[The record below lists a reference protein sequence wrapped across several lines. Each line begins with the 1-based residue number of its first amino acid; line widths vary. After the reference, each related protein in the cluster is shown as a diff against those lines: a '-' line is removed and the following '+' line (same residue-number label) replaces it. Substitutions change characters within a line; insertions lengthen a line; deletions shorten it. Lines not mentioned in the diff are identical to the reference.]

1 MLVWQTEDYR
11 HHPRKEPY
19 PVQPIE
25 QPESLMEVTKGRL
38 RDAIV
43 SGELPLGSKLSEQR
57 LADMLGISRSPVRD
71 ALAALQ
77 IEGLVNVS
85 PKRGSFVF
93 TPNMRDVD
101 ELCEFRTVLEA
112 AAIRMGILSNY
123 DTLIESL
130 EDACTAMQRALK
142 RSDPKGYSTADDQ
155 FHTAILTACEN
166 RSIIKSYTY
175 TISPAKALRTHLF
188 TIFDENTDRS
198 MGEHLSILEACRS
211 RDADLAAAHLTE
223 HIGHLATA
231 FRIGQLNEPNSEDAL
246 A

>member
-1 MLVWQTEDYR
+1 M
-11 HHPRKEPY
+11 
-19 PVQPIE
+19 QPIE
-25 QPESLMEVTKGRL
+25 QPKSLMEVTAGKI

-57 LADMLGISRSPVRD
+57 LADTLGISRSPVRD

-77 IEGLVNVS
+77 TEGLVNVS

-93 TPNMRDVD
+93 TPDMRDVE
-101 ELCEFRTVLEA
+101 ELCEHRAVLEA
-112 AAIRMGILSNY
+112 AAVRMGIERNY
-123 DTLIESL
+123 NTLIENL
-130 EDACTAMQRALK
+130 QDACAAMQRALQK
-142 RSDPKGYSTADDQ
+142 SNAKGYSTADDQ
-155 FHTAILTACEN
+155 FHTAILEACEN
-166 RSIIKSYTY
+166 RSIIKAYAY

-198 MGEHLSILEACRS
+198 MTEHLNVLEACCS
-211 RDADLAAAHLTE
+211 RDAALAAKHLTE

-231 FRIGQLNEPNSEDAL
+231 FRIGQSNQSQTAEAL